1 MYLSL
6 CEGRPPPRLICRLPD
21 SCLATGG
28 HCRSEAAVI
37 ISSSSRHHLIL
48 IVIISSLHYHT
59 YITIL
64 LLQQYQRQTHN
75 FTALINQRLSSSQY
89 QLLNFLFVRILSQID
104 WRKAKQSNIYK
115 TSTGNLIYLGK
126 FKLIVNQTS
135 PVQLPQGKLGWQSGR
150 GEHSPEDQG
159 NRGQIARGTVLREA

>member
-1 MYLSL
+1 MVGPLMYLSL
-6 CEGRPPPRLICRLPD
+6 CEGRPPPRLVCRLPD

-37 ISSSSRHHLIL
+37 ISSSSHPYRHHIIIALPYL
-48 IVIISSLHYHT
+48 HHHTTTIVVLETDTQLHCT
-59 YITIL
+59 
-64 LLQQYQRQTHN
+64 
-75 FTALINQRLSSSQY
+75 NQRLSSSQY

-126 FKLIVNQTS
+126 FKLVN
-135 PVQLPQGKLGWQSGR
+135 
-150 GEHSPEDQG
+150 
-159 NRGQIARGTVLREA
+159 

>member
-37 ISSSSRHHLIL
+37 ISSLSSSYHH
-48 IVIISSLHYHT
+48 

-64 LLQQYQRQTHN
+64 LLEQYQTRTHN
-75 FTALINQRLSSSQY
+75 FTALINQRLSLSLY

-104 WRKAKQSNIYK
+104 RRKAKQSNIHN
-115 TSTGNLIYLGK
+115 TSTGILIYLRK
-126 FKLIVNQTS
+126 FKLIEQTS
-135 PVQLPQGKLGWQSGR
+135 SVQLPQGKLDWQSGR
-150 GEHSPEDQG
+150 GELSPEDQG
-159 NRGQIARGTVLREA
+159 NRGQIARRTVLPEA